1 MDRILSKLVKNNE
14 LNIDQSLESEN
25 HDLGNK
31 NETMNGKKKLSVN
44 SETKGEN
51 TVKRTS
57 LRKVKN
63 EKDKLETSYLINTRS
78 RENNKKNMPCKG
90 IDKGKKNSNVRKS
103 LPIKSNNTNPIENEE
118 NYITNDKNNNTK
130 GLKYT
135 ILSYF
140 RGNSNNNNSNT
151 NNNSNSNSTNCEEDE
166 ENDKDNDNN
175 DRADNELR
183 NIRSSSDQQSQHDT
197 EIINGKDIQ
206 INQRINTFDYELNQ
220 NNYLQ
225 MKNNIENNLMNYK
238 KCKLNSLNVESYNMD
253 SCKSNN
259 MQNDE
264 QNAEMVNSK
273 LYGNNEYTNDDE
285 ISQIKETNIL
295 NNYNDIHPNMKN
307 SIASIMDINNSSNN
321 LSKSRLKL
329 SDLHTSKNCETSLLK
344 SKNSIYKYKTGESDN
359 KDSVNNSMIRGMYHG
374 IVDNQRY
381 SNEDENHLNIGQL
394 TNMGIIRNDRMSISH
409 LGINSNVEENQ
420 LKNFESNT
428 NRFEIVAKGSQN
440 EHLYNYKERNKE
452 YLDLMNVP
460 FNRENN
466 MNRDLLIRSLP
477 NKNLLNE
484 CDEELFSNNL
494 LNFENYFSYKLKKNI
509 NNNIINNI
517 CNMYENGENLDAL
530 VNNNRRKKNDNF
542 SKNSNEDYGKL
553 KFNTFFNVSND
564 YFESEKLFKRPK
576 MKSKDTVVDKQN
588 IDNISNGQTNENDN
602 ISTILMNHHDL
613 LINKR
618 EKLIINNDV
627 DNKDDEQNN
636 NNNNDFWLTSHK
648 EFFSKICKN
657 PIELTNEEVEKLKEI
672 INFGGVDG
680 NYTVENMFNKYN
692 ETIDEEHILK
702 EYVTDEKLK
711 NFSLDLIDG
720 FLYDKQSLYEKE
732 MIENDKIFSRI
743 HYNHKNA
750 DIKIDKLLNL
760 FPRDFMKKY
769 KIVKKLGEGVY
780 GKVFK
785 AESLE
790 DSYLNFAV
798 KVLRYFWPNFKYKFG
813 SEEFAINEFNIM
825 RILFHP
831 NVVCLLDSFRVHTYR
846 KNKIKSHRGQKTR
859 CETLSAEYDFSFQR
873 HRRMEKVQYSP
884 SRETIERNNKYRNLV
899 SKSCLTIEELEQNLV
914 LNSFDKETTIQDKGN
929 LYNTHTGKLDEMS
942 TIFSNNNNCAK
953 VLNYDEE
960 NNNLDNNKS
969 NLLSS
974 KTQRDIKRE
983 RSGDLFQYY
992 PLKKKMKTSNYKNGK
1007 RNEAVKVMNKSI
1019 DKLKFRKHSKKLK
1032 KIENKNDDYIENWDL
1047 FLVIEKCDCSLN
1059 DILNKAKKK
1068 HFSFIQDIK
1077 KDTTKCLPSERID
1090 LSYDH
1095 LHNYVKYVYLP
1106 LKKIENR
1113 YFYPDMPSLTEMQTK
1128 VIIYQMLQGINHF
1141 HKKFIIHRDIK
1152 PANTLIKNIQYL
1164 SDGLNDSK
1172 EWIVKIADFGLGV
1185 YDHFLKT
1192 ETKDCNIIT
1201 LQYRPP
1207 EILCNSTL
1215 YNYSVDIWSIGITM
1229 CECLLG
1235 FVPVTSK
1242 FESSVLFKILVF
1254 RGIPDQNF
1262 DNLLKKELVGE
1273 LPKFKVD
1280 RIKMLEIIFTDIYGR
1295 RILNDKGLD
1304 LIDQFLSYDY
1314 KNRITANEA
1323 LKHEWFEDVHLYLNE
1338 DLLNY
1343 YKRNG
1348 TYYF

>member
-14 LNIDQSLESEN
+14 LNIDKSLESEN
-25 HDLGNK
+25 HDLGNI

-44 SETKGEN
+44 SETNGEN
-51 TVKRTS
+51 VVKRTS

-63 EKDKLETSYLINTRS
+63 ENDNLETSYLINTRS
-78 RENNKKNMPCKG
+78 KENNKKNMSCKG
-90 IDKGKKNSNVRKS
+90 IDKGKKNSYVRKS
-103 LPIKSNNTNPIENEE
+103 LPIKSTNSNATENEE
-118 NYITNDKNNNTK
+118 NYVANDKNNNSK

-135 ILSYF
+135 ILNYF
-140 RGNSNNNNSNT
+140 RGNSNNNNSNI
-151 NNNSNSNSTNCEEDE
+151 NNNCEQDE
-166 ENDKDNDNN
+166 QNDRDNDNN
-175 DRADNELR
+175 TRIDNEIR
-183 NIRSSSDQQSQHDT
+183 NIRSSSEQQSQHDI
-197 EIINGKDIQ
+197 EMINGKDAQ
-206 INQRINTFDYELNQ
+206 KNQRRNTFDYELNQ
-220 NNYLQ
+220 NSYLQ

-238 KCKLNSLNVESYNMD
+238 KCKLDNLNIESYNID

-264 QNAEMVNSK
+264 QNVGMANSS
-273 LYGNNEYTNDDE
+273 LYGNKEYTNDDE
-285 ISQIKETNIL
+285 MSQIKETNIL
-295 NNYNDIHPNMKN
+295 NNCNEMHPSIKN
-307 SIASIMDINNSSNN
+307 SIASIMDVNNSSNTH
-321 LSKSRLKL
+321 LSKNGLKL
-329 SDLHTSKNCETSLLK
+329 SDLHTSKNCDASLLK
-344 SKNSIYKYKTGESDN
+344 SKNSIYKYKMADSDN
-359 KDSVNNSMIRGMYHG
+359 KESVNNSMIRGIYQG
-374 IVDNQRY
+374 IVENQRF
-381 SNEDENHLNIGQL
+381 NNGDENNLNVVQFA
-394 TNMGIIRNDRMSISH
+394 NAGIIRNDRMAMSH

-420 LKNFESNT
+420 LKIYEPNAS
-428 NRFEIVAKGSQN
+428 RYEIVAKGSQN

-460 FNRENN
+460 FNRDNN
-466 MNRDLLIRSLP
+466 VNKDLLIRSLP

-484 CDEELFSNNL
+484 CDEELFSKNI

-517 CNMYENGENLDAL
+517 CNMYESGENLDAL
-530 VNNNRRKKNDNF
+530 ITNNRRKKNDSYN
-542 SKNSNEDYGKL
+542 KNCNEDYGKL
-553 KFNTFFNVSND
+553 KSGTFFNIPND

-576 MKSKDTVVDKQN
+576 MRSKNMLVDKQN
-588 IDNISNGQTNENDN
+588 IDNPTNIQPNENNN

-627 DNKDDEQNN
+627 DNKDDEQSS
-636 NNNNDFWLTSHK
+636 NNDFWLTSRK

-657 PIELTNEEVEKLKEI
+657 RLELTNEEVEKLKEV
-672 INFGGVDG
+672 VDFRG
-680 NYTVENMFNKYN
+680 EDGTYTVSSIFNKYN
-692 ETIDEEHILK
+692 ETIDEEHVLK
-702 EYVTDEKLK
+702 EYVTDDKLK
-711 NFSLDLIDG
+711 NFSLNLIDG
-720 FLYDKQSLYEKE
+720 FLYDKQSLYERE

-785 AESLE
+785 AESLD

-884 SRETIERNNKYRNLV
+884 SRETVERNNKYRNLV

-914 LNSFDKETTIQDKGN
+914 LNSVDKETTIQDKGN
-929 LYNTHTGKLDEMS
+929 LYNNHTGKLDEMP
-942 TIFSNNNNCAK
+942 TIFTNNNSVK
-953 VLNYDEE
+953 MLNYDEE
-960 NNNLDNNKS
+960 NTNLDNNKN
-969 NLLSS
+969 NLMSTKL
-974 KTQRDIKRE
+974 QRDIKRD
-983 RSGDLFQYY
+983 RSGDLYQYY
-992 PLKKKMKTSNYKNGK
+992 PLKKKMKTTNYKNGK
-1007 RNEAVKVMNKSI
+1007 RNEAIKVTNRSI

-1077 KDTTKCLPSERID
+1077 KDTTKCLPTERID